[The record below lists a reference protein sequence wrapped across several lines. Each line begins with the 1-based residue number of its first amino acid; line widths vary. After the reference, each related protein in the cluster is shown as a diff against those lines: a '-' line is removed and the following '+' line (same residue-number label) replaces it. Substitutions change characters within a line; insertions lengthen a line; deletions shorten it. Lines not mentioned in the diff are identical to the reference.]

1 MNCCKSEHPN
11 DDDKKPTR
19 STDLGRGG
27 RGEGN
32 SQHSVNVDFL
42 ALLYINHHRIYVCVY
57 VTMHREE
64 QQKNRSIGGWVGR
77 GDFAY

>member
-1 MNCCKSEHPN
+1 VSCCKSEHPN

-27 RGEGN
+27 GGEGN

-42 ALLYINHHRIYVCVY
+42 ALLYINHHRLYVCVC
-57 VTMHREE
+57 VCHDE
-64 QQKNRSIGGWVGR
+64 QGR
-77 GDFAY
+77 ATKK